1 MPFSDPNDRKV
12 YNRLWMRRDR
22 AQKRKLAGMTL
33 AEIIRAGR
41 KLAEEAGLAPKPK
54 KPGAK

>member
-1 MPFSDPNDRKV
+1 MPFSDPNDRRA
-12 YNRLWMRRDR
+12 YNAAWMRRDR
-22 AQKRKLAGMTL
+22 AQKRKLAAMTL

-41 KLAEEAGLAPKPK
+41 KLAAEAGLAPKPQ